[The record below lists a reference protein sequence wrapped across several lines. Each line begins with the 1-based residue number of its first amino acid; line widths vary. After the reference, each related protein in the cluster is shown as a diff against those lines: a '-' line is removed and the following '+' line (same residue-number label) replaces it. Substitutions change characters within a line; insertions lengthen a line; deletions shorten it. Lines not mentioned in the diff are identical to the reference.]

1 MRNKPTLAQLRESAR
16 IEMGG
21 MVGRDKVV
29 VITSGTYVRQIE
41 SAGRIYYSI
50 IDVIALLGESG
61 NDPRKYWGDHKKRI
75 LKLDPQLSDSIRRLK
90 LTAEDGK
97 LRETDVAPLTDCLV
111 IASFMQTP
119 LAITLMR
126 AIFDDWGNY
135 RRISSQTRYRLSN
148 IEKGIEWAA
157 DTIHQR
163 LEDENLL
170 GDES

>member
-1 MRNKPTLAQLRESAR
+1 MNDLAQLREQAR
-16 IEMGG
+16 AEMDN
-21 MVGRDKVV
+21 MTGRDKVV
-29 VITSGTYVRQIE
+29 VITSADKGYVRQAKV
-41 SAGRIYYSI
+41 AGQIYYSI
-50 IDVIALLGESG
+50 VDVIALLGESG

-90 LTAEDGK
+90 LVAGDGK

-119 LAITLMR
+119 LAIALMR
-126 AIFDDWGNY
+126 VIFEDWGNY
-135 RRISSQTRYRLSN
+135 RRMSSETRYRLSN
-148 IEKGIEWAA
+148 MEKGLEWAA

-163 LEDENLL
+163 MEDENLL